1 MGDFP
6 AFEREDAKLL
16 ALKELPD
23 VLLLDE
29 LLRVTLELLLV
40 EGLEELTLELLLVE
54 GLEELILAL
63 LVEGLEEL
71 TLELLDL
78 EIEDLDELET
88 LEELDDLEELEDL
101 EGAELLETDRLPPL
115 DLLLLERDDLAI
127 TEPVINIKDKAIDNR
142 TVLRFFDCFR
152 VNMARLLI
160 FSSFFPIYIQIYFY
174 LLAS

>member
-1 MGDFP
+1 MLVEGDFT
-6 AFEREDAKLL
+6 
-16 ALKELPD
+16 
-23 VLLLDE
+23 
-29 LLRVTLELLLV
+29 TLELGVADFPLLKDLTEDLLIPEEFEDLEV
-40 EGLEELTLELLLVE
+40 LTLELEGLEELEGREL
-54 GLEELILAL
+54 
-63 LVEGLEEL
+63 L
-71 TLELLDL
+71 TLELEDL
-78 EIEDLDELET
+78 EELET